1 VDVSTD
7 VFSCTDE
14 FRCVCMPL
22 VIETVMNACDV
33 ECSSVPRKATLSVV
47 DDANM
52 GVLKSSSC
60 TISVSL
66 RKEVFL
72 NAYIGI

>member
-1 VDVSTD
+1 MDVSTN
-7 VFSCTDE
+7 VFMCTDG

-22 VIETVMNACDV
+22 MKETVMNACDV
-33 ECSSVPRKATLSVV
+33 VSSRVPRKATLSVV

-52 GVLKSSSC
+52 KALKSYIC

-66 RKEVFL
+66 RKEVFV
-72 NAYIGI
+72 NA